1 MEKIL
6 LFLLASVIILILLLT
21 VFFFY
26 NCLTLFYN
34 SVMFDENIL
43 WSSVVRFLP
52 RRARNP
58 TDRDTV
64 TAPAEIICNQTNIS
78 LVEEDQRNQFKRRKS
93 TAI

>member
-64 TAPAEIICNQTNIS
+64 TAPAEVIFNQPSIS
-78 LVEEDQRNQFKRRKS
+78 SVEKDEQNQYQRRKS
-93 TAI
+93 TPM